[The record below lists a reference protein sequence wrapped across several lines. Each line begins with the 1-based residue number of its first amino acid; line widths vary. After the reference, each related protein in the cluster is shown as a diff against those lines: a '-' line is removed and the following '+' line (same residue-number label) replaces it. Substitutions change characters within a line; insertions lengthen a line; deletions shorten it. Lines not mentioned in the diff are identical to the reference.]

1 MIMQE
6 MIESIEKITN
16 ILRFDNDP
24 QVTAQEE
31 YNPQIKKIL
40 VTDEMVLDYVHV
52 SGDDNLIHVN
62 DEAAKEAG
70 FAEGKIAH
78 GTLLTGLAFSAIAEL
93 FGHDLDITKVE
104 VFFKRPVYVGKEA
117 EIEVVK
123 SSSAQEGIEK
133 FDFKIKSEVKNR
145 MKLSSEG
152 SVSYKVKD
160 ANCDSQNLKRT
171 LMIGWIAKETV
182 ENLNGVAVTHL
193 AIDFIDTAL
202 SHERPTSTKEEEAI
216 DHKMASQ
223 RTNFK
228 GFYGDGMQIYSG
240 FYVLSNPAWRKRD

>member
-1 MIMQE
+1 MQE

-16 ILRFDNDP
+16 ILQFDNDP
-24 QVTAQEE
+24 QVAKEEE
-31 YNPQIKKIL
+31 YEPQIKKIL
-40 VTDEMVLDYVHV
+40 VTDGMVSDYVQV

-62 DEAAKEAG
+62 DEAAKAAG
-70 FAEGKIAH
+70 FVEGKIAH

-93 FGHDLDITKVE
+93 FGHHLDITTVE

-123 SSSAQEGIEK
+123 SRSEQVGIEK

-145 MKLSSEG
+145 LKLSSEG
-152 SVSYKVKD
+152 SVSYKVKQVD
-160 ANCDSQNLKRT
+160 CDSQNLKRT

-193 AIDFIDTAL
+193 SIDFIDTAL
-202 SHERPTSTKEEEAI
+202 SDERPTSTKEEEAI

-228 GFYGDGMQIYSG
+228 GFYGDNTQIYSG

>member
-1 MIMQE
+1 MID
-6 MIESIEKITN
+6 SIEKITN
-16 ILRFDNDP
+16 ILQFDNSVADINGELET
-24 QVTAQEE
+24 QV
-31 YNPQIKKIL
+31 KKIL
-40 VTDEMVLDYVHV
+40 VTDQMVLDYVQV
-52 SGDDNLIHVN
+52 SGDDNQIHVN

-78 GTLLTGLAFSAIAEL
+78 GTLLTGLAFSAIAEM
-93 FGHDLDITKVE
+93 FGHNLDITKVE

-117 EIEVVK
+117 EIEVTK
-123 SSSAQEGIEK
+123 SQSEDEGIQK

-160 ANCDSQNLKRT
+160 SNCDSQNLKRT

-182 ENLNGVAVTHL
+182 ENIHGVAVTHL
-193 AIDFIDTAL
+193 AIDFIDTQL
-202 SHERPTSTKEEEAI
+202 SEERPTSTKEEEAI
-216 DHKMASQ
+216 DHRMASQ

-228 GFYGDGMQIYSG
+228 GFYSNKTQIYSG
-240 FYVLSNPAWRKRD
+240 FYVLSNPAWRKR